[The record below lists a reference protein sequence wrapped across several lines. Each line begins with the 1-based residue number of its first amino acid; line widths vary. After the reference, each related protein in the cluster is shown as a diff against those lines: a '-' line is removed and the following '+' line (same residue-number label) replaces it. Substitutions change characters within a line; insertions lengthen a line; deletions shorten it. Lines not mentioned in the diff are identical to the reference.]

1 MNEMIPY
8 HRAEGYNPI
17 YPFIA
22 FKILQSWKF
31 LENQWFNRKG
41 GGASNGPNEKS
52 CIRSPTFI
60 PSVSLLLVSQLV
72 SIQVV
77 FFSANDDGYRDGDQ
91 EADLQEMKVCID
103 QTRDPERE
111 EGHDQFFEGFQP
123 RQ

>member
-1 MNEMIPY
+1 MV
-8 HRAEGYNPI
+8 
-17 YPFIA
+17 
-22 FKILQSWKF
+22 Q
-31 LENQWFNRKG
+31 QKG
-41 GGASNGPNEKS
+41 GEGASNGPNEKS

-77 FFSANDDGYRDGDQ
+77 FFSASDDGYRDGDQ